1 MRTRNTFAKKKKIA
15 KITYLRT
22 CALITVLSISIF
34 ALFITIY
41 LFTFLYGNVP
51 WMELSTWKSYPNKEY
66 SLPKMIL
73 KSKSTSSLNELVFI
87 SPFLNGTFTKV
98 SHKRY
103 DYPIY
108 ELNQVE
114 NGCKHYINYD
124 ITIPPGGW
132 IIYSSCQKSYEN
144 PLGYNS
150 IRAIGYPAYGKF
162 RNFSIPVD
170 VKDWYHAI
178 HNHIQVPIKVT

>member
-1 MRTRNTFAKKKKIA
+1 MSF
-15 KITYLRT
+15 
-22 CALITVLSISIF
+22 F
-34 ALFITIY
+34 ALFISIY
-41 LFTFLYGNVP
+41 LFAFLYGNVP
-51 WMELSTWKSYPNKEY
+51 WMELSTWKSYPYKEY

-73 KSKSTSSLNELVFI
+73 KSKSSSSLNEVVLS

-108 ELNQVE
+108 ELNQVG

-124 ITIPPGGW
+124 VTIPPGKLHTFLKDFICYSYLGGW

-162 RNFSIPVD
+162 RNVSIPVD

-178 HNHIQVPIKVT
+178 HNHIRVPIKVT